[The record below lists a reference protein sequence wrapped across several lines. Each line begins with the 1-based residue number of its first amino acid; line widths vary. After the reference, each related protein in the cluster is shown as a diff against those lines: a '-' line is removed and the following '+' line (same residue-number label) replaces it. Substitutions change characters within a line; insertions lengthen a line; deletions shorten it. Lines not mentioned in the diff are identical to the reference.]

1 MQLLNYA
8 YENHNA
14 NKMTK
19 ITCDII
25 RSEKSGY
32 KTMIFFNKHRIKKT
46 LVENIPNINSYVKQF
61 NYGFFSTL
69 QM

>member
-19 ITCDII
+19 ITCDM

-32 KTMIFFNKHRIKKT
+32 KTMIF
-46 LVENIPNINSYVKQF
+46 
-61 NYGFFSTL
+61 
-69 QM
+69 